1 MIKVLVV
8 DDSAVVR
15 QILSQELS
23 KDPDLEVVGTAPDPF
38 VARDKIVLL
47 KPDVLTLDIEM
58 PRMEGVTF
66 LRKLMRHYPMPVVVV
81 SSLTGKGS
89 DVALK
94 ALEAGAV
101 DVLTKPGAAYTVG
114 DLTVALCEK
123 LKAASVVNMEKHLK
137 SLAKTP
143 PAPRVGAM
151 VRTTNKVLAI
161 GASTGGTVALTQIFQ
176 ALPAGTPG
184 TVVTQHMPE
193 HFTKSFAAR
202 MNEASAMQ
210 IKEAETGD
218 SVVEGVALIAP
229 GNQHLLLRRSG
240 ARYFV
245 EVKPGPLVNRH
256 RPSVDVMFRSVARTA
271 GSNAVGILCTGMG
284 GDGAKGLLEM
294 KKAGAPTIGQD
305 EASCIVFGM
314 PRVAGEL
321 GAVDRFV
328 PLNHIPQA
336 IAESLR
342 P

>member
-1 MIKVLVV
+1 
-8 DDSAVVR
+8 
-15 QILSQELS
+15 
-23 KDPDLEVVGTAPDPF
+23 
-38 VARDKIVLL
+38 
-47 KPDVLTLDIEM
+47 
-58 PRMEGVTF
+58 
-66 LRKLMRHYPMPVVVV
+66 MRHYPMPVVVV